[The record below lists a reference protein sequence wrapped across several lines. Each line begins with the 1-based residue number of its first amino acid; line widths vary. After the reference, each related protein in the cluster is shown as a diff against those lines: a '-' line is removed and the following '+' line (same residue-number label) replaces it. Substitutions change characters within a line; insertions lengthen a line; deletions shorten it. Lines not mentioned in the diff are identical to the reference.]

1 MDLDTR
7 VARLLPSLTQYRLA
21 CNIALSCHCRGHVAP
36 GLDLIHQHS
45 SGEASQWSHMQV
57 SSVTKSHVLCWYEE
71 ARGKEK
77 SRKMMCLCWFFS
89 VVVFLV

>member
-21 CNIALSCHCRGHVAP
+21 CNIALSCHCLGHVAP

-45 SGEASQWSHMQV
+45 SGEASQRSHMQV
-57 SSVTKSHVLCWYEE
+57 SSVTKSHVCVGMKKQG
-71 ARGKEK
+71 GKK
-77 SRKMMCLCWFFS
+77 R
-89 VVVFLV
+89 VVQ